1 MITEY
6 DLQEAIAECQ
16 GQRNPDA
23 NTCIKLAAFLTI
35 QREMFGNKNQSGG
48 VTEMVFPA
56 YSYAS
61 APPEPTE
68 NTHENIIGY
77 YGGSE
82 FLEAI
87 EGKYADDIWPI
98 MDELMESMAVLQP
111 RIYDQVM
118 RKVRNS

>member
-1 MITEY
+1 MIRKE
-6 DLQEAIAECQ
+6 DVEEAIAECQ

-35 QREMFGNKNQSGG
+35 QREMFGNSEQLPAP
-48 VTEMVFPA
+48 TPA
-56 YSYAS
+56 YSFAS
-61 APPEPTE
+61 GPSEPVE
-68 NTHENIIGY
+68 NTEENIIGY
-77 YGGSE
+77 HGDSE
-82 FLEAI
+82 FLTAI
-87 EGKYADDIWPI
+87 EGKYAEDVWPI

>member
-35 QREMFGNKNQSGG
+35 QREMFGNKEQFVDANKTSS
-48 VTEMVFPA
+48 A
-56 YSYAS
+56 SYSFAS